1 MSISTLTSASLL
13 DDSLTTALTKSANQT
28 SAKTASTFSAAT
40 TRKSSTSGS
49 SSGSSPD
56 LLTQDI
62 INLLKDLAFGDV
74 SGAKNDLVKFKTD
87 LKAQSASVTSNS
99 LAKDATALI
108 KDLASGN
115 SSAAKTDVSKLQA
128 DLQAQDTS
136 TTSTTPTVS
145 PLESLVAKI
154 SDALSSGA
162 VQGAVQDLAGYL
174 VQNGQAT
181 GSLINTTA

>member
-1 MSISTLTSASLL
+1 MSISTLSSASLL
-13 DDSLTTALTKSANQT
+13 DDSLTTALTKNANQT
-28 SAKTASTFSAAT
+28 TPKSASTFSDANS
-40 TRKSSTSGS
+40 RKSIHSSS

-56 LLTQDI
+56 ILTQDM
-62 INLLKDLAFGDV
+62 INLLKALAYGDI
-74 SGAKNDLVKFKTD
+74 SGAKNGLVKFKTD
-87 LKAQSASVTSNS
+87 LKAQAPSIGSSEN
-99 LAKDATALI
+99 
-108 KDLASGN
+108 
-115 SSAAKTDVSKLQA
+115 SAAAKADVLRLRA

-136 TTSTTPTVS
+136 TAASTPTVS

-181 GSLINTTA
+181 GSLLNTSA